1 MMAGADVGPVMG
13 QAWMTLLIL
22 TRWKDTIMSSNYYDD
37 EGYLGDHYVGPSKYD
52 YVLKECKR
60 CGCKVEMSS
69 DHGTCDSCANEMER
83 GWEY

>member
-1 MMAGADVGPVMG
+1 
-13 QAWMTLLIL
+13 
-22 TRWKDTIMSSNYYDD
+22 MSGNYYDD
-37 EGYLGDHYVGPSKYD
+37 DPCYEGDYYVGPSKYD
-52 YVLKECKR
+52 YMLKECKR

>member
-1 MMAGADVGPVMG
+1 MG

-37 EGYLGDHYVGPSKYD
+37 RFEGDDYVGPSKYD
-52 YVLKECKR
+52 YVIKICKR
-60 CGCKVEMSS
+60 CDNEVEMSS
-69 DHGTCDSCANEMER
+69 DHGICDSCASQAER

>member
-1 MMAGADVGPVMG
+1 
-13 QAWMTLLIL
+13 
-22 TRWKDTIMSSNYYDD
+22 MSSNYYDD

-69 DHGTCDSCANEMER
+69 DHGICDSCASNIER